1 MLSVP
6 EVTTHLGVKNPERFV
21 LSKVL
26 ATNNFKRFILL
37 KISHTKMC
45 AHLKNRIFRYGVGFN
60 IVTWIVLVSL
70 FYPPYMGRNTF

>member
-6 EVTTHLGVKNPERFV
+6 EVTTDLGVKNPERFV
-21 LSKVL
+21 VSKVL

-45 AHLKNRIFRYGVGFN
+45 AHLKNRIFKYFKNFQVFSSGF
-60 IVTWIVLVSL
+60 
-70 FYPPYMGRNTF
+70 